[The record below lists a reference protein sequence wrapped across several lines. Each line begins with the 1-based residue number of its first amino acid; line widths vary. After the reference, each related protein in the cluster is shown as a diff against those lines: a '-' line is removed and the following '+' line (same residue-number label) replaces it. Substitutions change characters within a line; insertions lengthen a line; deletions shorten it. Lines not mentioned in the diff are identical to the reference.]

1 MAVRGSSRFLF
12 ATILA
17 ILAGAGTVHGLL
29 SDRWRQ
35 TPSPTQ
41 DSLERLPETIGDW
54 VGSPAERAP
63 DELPGGTDG
72 PQLLRHYVNRR
83 AGVGNGSDRMN
94 GAAVTVFL
102 TVGRPGPIIASH
114 SPESCYPG
122 AGFTCVGEM
131 TKHKISTGPDNHLQE
146 FWVASF
152 SKKERAS
159 PIHVRVF
166 WSWSAAGNWQV
177 PQYPRLE
184 FARKPRLFKL
194 YVIRQMLKEREPIED
209 DPIIH
214 FIRAAAPE
222 LEKMVLADGI

>member
-1 MAVRGSSRFLF
+1 M
-12 ATILA
+12 LA
-17 ILAGAGTVHGLL
+17 MLAGAGAVHGLL
-29 SDRWRQ
+29 SDRWS
-35 TPSPTQ
+35 PGLPPTQ
-41 DSLERLPETIGDW
+41 GTLDQLPETIGDW
-54 VGSPAERAP
+54 VGSPAERASN
-63 DELPGGTDG
+63 ELPGGTDG
-72 PQLLRHYVNRR
+72 PQLLRHYVHRR
-83 AGVGNGSDRMN
+83 AGVGDAAGRMN

-131 TKHKISTGPDNHLQE
+131 AKHRISTRPDDGVQE
-146 FWVASF
+146 FWVATF

-166 WSWSAAGNWQV
+166 WSWSAGGNWQV
-177 PQYPRLE
+177 PEYPRLE
-184 FARKPRLFKL
+184 FARQPRLFKL

-214 FIRAAAPE
+214 FIRAATPE
-222 LEKMVLADGI
+222 LEKVVKGER